1 VKSRATGQAETSWG
15 EEVEREESSTK
26 KPKIEET
33 TQGANTTAG
42 SVEDT
47 EHDPEEG
54 ETTMEQD
61 EEGRKLTGEE
71 QRRRRHSGRGDWES
85 IQVKAGPSPRSTR
98 SSK

>member
-1 VKSRATGQAETSWG
+1 VG
-15 EEVEREESSTK
+15 EEVEREESSTM

-33 TQGANTTAG
+33 TQGANTTAR

-47 EHDPEEG
+47 GHDPEEG
-54 ETTMEQD
+54 ETTREQD
-61 EEGRKLTGEE
+61 EEGKKLTEKV
-71 QRRRRHSGRGDWES
+71 QRRRRHSGRGDCES